1 MTKYEDLPRD
11 DAGDIKAMEVAFPV
25 EFGLATPIDLPQRK
39 LSRLTIREPLV
50 GDIEVASAES
60 TGLKRMIR
68 MITLVAE
75 ISDDEA
81 KKMGSRDYVELQG
94 FLENFL

>member
-11 DAGDIKAMEVAFPV
+11 EAGDIKAKEVAFPV
-25 EFGLATPIDLPQRK
+25 EFSLSSPIDRPARK
-39 LSRLTIREPLV
+39 LSGLTIREPLV
-50 GDIEVASAES
+50 GDIEVASAEG

-68 MITLVAE
+68 MISLVAE

-81 KKMGSRDYVELQG
+81 KAMGSRDYVELQG